1 MGARNPAS
9 QLAFPRCSPRKA
21 AGALRCESLHRKVG
35 HGGHPALK
43 KDAARTQHYFCAR
56 RAPALKKDTVH
67 AQYFYCARW
76 APALKKDTVHAQYF
90 YCARWAPR
98 AEERCCACAALF
110 LCTER
115 ADATGECG
123 WSGVRVALDSCC
135 RARPSRTE
143 PQRVTKARET
153 RAAPRACQGRA
164 SREWDRYST
173 VRA

>member
-1 MGARNPAS
+1 MSARNPAS
-9 QLAFPRCSPRKA
+9 HLAFARCSPRKA
-21 AGALRCESLHRKVG
+21 AGALRRESLHRKVV
-35 HGGHPALK
+35 HGGHPALN

-56 RAPALKKDTVH
+56 RAP
-67 AQYFYCARW
+67 CAE
-76 APALKKDTVHAQYF
+76 Q
-90 YCARWAPR
+90 
-98 AEERCCACAALF
+98 RCCAYAARF
-110 LCTER
+110 LCTGASCAEQR
-115 ADATGECG
+115 CCAYMHCSAGTGTGTGTFMGPTNQGQDARGECG

-143 PQRVTKARET
+143 PRRVTKARET